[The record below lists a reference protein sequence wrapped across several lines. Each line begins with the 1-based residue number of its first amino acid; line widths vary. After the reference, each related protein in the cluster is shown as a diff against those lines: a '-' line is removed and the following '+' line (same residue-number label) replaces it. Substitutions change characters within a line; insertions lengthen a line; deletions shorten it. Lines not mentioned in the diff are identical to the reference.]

1 MTMLNLDDESV
12 KDFAKF
18 LIEKGTNVNIADVE
32 LRTPL
37 HILAA
42 NKI

>member
-1 MTMLNLDDESV
+1 MLNLDDESV
-12 KDFAKF
+12 IDFAKF
-18 LIEKGTNVNIADVE
+18 LIEKGANVNIADVE